1 MSTLAK
7 LTGSVAQVSW
17 AITLRQTVLNRLGD
31 AGALDKVEL
40 LSRVSDATWWIANK
54 DNFARNTVKPPAPHQ
69 LDNYVVRPE
78 PPATG
83 AEYTP
88 PAEVPKTSD
97 QKPMRKVDYSQR
109 MPRMAEN
116 AVGPVGQLFTHI
128 AQALRLYDKAKEAN
142 PYLYFELARDRKTD
156 WMCWLVDQS
165 RAAVSGERASAE
177 GKLVLCSGQ
186 GATAN
191 EACEPVVAVL
201 EALLR
206 EAKYVLRRNANY
218 NKQ

>member
-1 MSTLAK
+1 MITLAK
-7 LTGSVAQVSW
+7 LNGSVAQVSW
-17 AITLRQTVLNRLGD
+17 ATALRQIVLNRLAD
-31 AGALDKVEL
+31 RAGALDKVEL
-40 LSRVSDATWWIANK
+40 LSHVSDATWWIANK
-54 DNFARNTVKPPAPHQ
+54 DNFARNTVKPPAPRQ

-78 PPATG
+78 APAVG

-88 PAEVPKTSD
+88 PAVVPETSG

-109 MPRMAEN
+109 MPRMAEH
-116 AVGPVGQLFTHI
+116 AAAGPARQLFTNI

-156 WMCWLVDQS
+156 WMCWLVDKSQK
-165 RAAVSGERASAE
+165 AE
-177 GKLVLCSGQ
+177 GGKPASMDGYLLLCTGQ

-201 EALLR
+201 EALLK
-206 EAKYVLRRNANY
+206 EDK
-218 NKQ
+218 K

>member
-1 MSTLAK
+1 MSSLAK
-7 LTGSVAQVSW
+7 LNGSVAQVSW
-17 AITLRQTVLNRLGD
+17 AISLRQIVLDRLAD
-31 AGALDKVEL
+31 AGATDKVEL
-40 LSRVSDATWWIANK
+40 LSHVSDATWWIANK
-54 DNFARNTVKPPAPHQ
+54 DNFARNTVKPPAPNQ

-78 PPATG
+78 PPAVG

-88 PAEVPKTSD
+88 PAEVPKTSG

-109 MPRMAEN
+109 MPRMAEH
-116 AVGPVGQLFTHI
+116 AAAGPAGQLFTNI

-165 RAAVSGERASAE
+165 RAAVSGERANAE
-177 GKLVLCSGQ
+177 GKPVLCEGQ

-191 EACEPVVAVL
+191 EACEPAVAVL
-201 EALLR
+201 EALLK
-206 EAKYVLRRNANY
+206 EAKYA
-218 NKQ
+218 KA